1 MSDSDLQQLISERIQ
16 RDGPI
21 TFAEY
26 MRMALYEPE
35 YGYYMTGAAKM
46 GWEADYF
53 TSTDVSSL
61 FANCMGQQLFAMWE
75 KLKRPGH
82 FIALEQGAGR
92 GQLAEGVRLWAQK
105 EAPEF
110 YEVLD
115 YRTED
120 IRGGS
125 DAIASVEFDQSNKV
139 NYPNQGDAAN
149 SSSRD
154 PNQGDPR
161 VPTPHNTTPAPTRR
175 GRRSLEREMPSVVL
189 SNELVD
195 AFPVHIVEKRGE
207 RLYEVFVDV
216 QQDGRFCEVLDK
228 PSRLEVAGY
237 LDMYKIPWRM
247 FEDGWR
253 AEINL
258 DALHWIQQTA
268 GLLRSGFVL
277 TIDYGDK
284 AKALYTAWR
293 KRGTLLCYYKHQANE
308 RPLLHPGEQ
317 DITAHVNFSALID
330 EGRRLGMRLH
340 RFTTQRLWLQGLGI
354 QEELEQRYL
363 NEFSDAEFA
372 RATDKGQIA
381 LLKWRDVRQRAAAL
395 TDPGGMGDFKVLVLR
410 R

>member
-1 MSDSDLQQLISERIQ
+1 
-16 RDGPI
+16 
-21 TFAEY
+21 

-35 YGYYMTGAAKM
+35 YGYYITGAAKM

-61 FANCMGQQLFAMWE
+61 FANCMGRQLFAMWE

-82 FIALEQGAGR
+82 FIVLEQGAGR
-92 GQLAEGVRLWAQK
+92 RHLAEGVRLWAQK

-120 IRGGS
+120 IRGGA
-125 DAIASVEFDQSNKV
+125 DAIAPYEFDQPITVRYS
-139 NYPNQGDAAN
+139 A
-149 SSSRD
+149 
-154 PNQGDPR
+154 
-161 VPTPHNTTPAPTRR
+161 
-175 GRRSLEREMPSVVL
+175 VL

-237 LDMYKIPWRM
+237 LDMYKIPWRT

-258 DALHWIQQTA
+258 DALSWIQRTA

-293 KRGTLLCYYKHQANE
+293 KRGTLLCYFKHQTNE

-354 QEELEQRYL
+354 QEELEQRYVS
-363 NEFSDAEFA
+363 EFAEAEFA
-372 RATDKGQIA
+372 RATDRGQVA

-395 TDPGGMGDFKVLVLR
+395 TDPGGMGDFKVLILR

>member
-35 YGYYMTGAAKM
+35 YGYYTTGAAKM

-61 FANCMGQQLFAMWE
+61 FANCMGRQLFAMWE

-92 GQLAEGVRLWAQK
+92 GHLAAGVRLWAQK

-139 NYPNQGDAAN
+139 NYPNQSDAAN

-161 VPTPHNTTPAPTRR
+161 VPTPHNTTPAPTPGR
-175 GRRSLEREMPSVVL
+175 GSFERERPSVVL

-195 AFPVHIVEKRGE
+195 AFPVHIVEKR
-207 RLYEVFVDV
+207 D
-216 QQDGRFCEVLDK
+216 
-228 PSRLEVAGY
+228 
-237 LDMYKIPWRM
+237 
-247 FEDGWR
+247 
-253 AEINL
+253 
-258 DALHWIQQTA
+258 
-268 GLLRSGFVL
+268 
-277 TIDYGDK
+277 
-284 AKALYTAWR
+284 
-293 KRGTLLCYYKHQANE
+293 
-308 RPLLHPGEQ
+308 EQ
-317 DITAHVNFSALID
+317 L
-330 EGRRLGMRLH
+330 
-340 RFTTQRLWLQGLGI
+340 
-354 QEELEQRYL
+354 
-363 NEFSDAEFA
+363 
-372 RATDKGQIA
+372 
-381 LLKWRDVRQRAAAL
+381 
-395 TDPGGMGDFKVLVLR
+395 
-410 R
+410 